1 MREIVKRE
9 VERGCSWRLG
19 ERGMCY
25 IGWRKFGMSESYSNG
40 AWEVVEG
47 EECIYTKLN
56 VIVRKIRLKTFNL
69 EKKNY

>member
-1 MREIVKRE
+1 LREIVKRE

-40 AWEVVEG
+40 A
-47 EECIYTKLN
+47 
-56 VIVRKIRLKTFNL
+56 
-69 EKKNY
+69 